1 MKRIYMDYAATSPT
15 KKEVLEAMKPYFGEY
30 FGNPSSIHGF
40 GQETRGAINRARE
53 TVARFLNCQVN
64 EVVFTSG
71 GTESDNLA
79 IRGIVE
85 QCKND
90 MIVGKPH
97 IITSEFEHHAILH
110 TCEELEKSYDAEVTY
125 IKPNKD
131 GLISVKDIKKAI
143 KPNTVLV
150 SIMYVN
156 NEIGTVQPIAEI
168 GKMISMNNELR
179 IKNYAKNHN
188 SSSIIHNSKIYFH
201 TDAVQAVEYFDCNVK
216 KLNVDLLSLSA
227 HKFGGPKGIGILYIG
242 KDVSTKPQMTGGAQ
256 EYGMRAGTENVPGI
270 VGLAKAI
277 ELLKVKK
284 SKNRE
289 TLKLRDELIDGIIK
303 KIPNTTLNGS
313 RKYRS
318 PNNVNISF
326 KNVEGESILLN
337 LDLLGIAASSGSACT
352 SGSLLPSHVLLAIGV
367 KQEEAHGAI
376 RFTLGDLTTKQ
387 DINYVLKELPK
398 IIEKLRKMSPY
409 K

>member
-1 MKRIYMDYAATSPT
+1 MDYAATSPT
-15 KKEVLEAMKPYFGEY
+15 KKEVLEVMKPYFDEY

-188 SSSIIHNSKIYFH
+188 SSSIINNSKIYFH